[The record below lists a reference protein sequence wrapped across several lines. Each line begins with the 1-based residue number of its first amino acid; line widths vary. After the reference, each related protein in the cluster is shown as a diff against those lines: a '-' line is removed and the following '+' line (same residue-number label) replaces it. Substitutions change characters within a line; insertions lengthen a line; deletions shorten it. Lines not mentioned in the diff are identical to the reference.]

1 MCDWLLEALP
11 ESPESTVPREEPQ
24 SLERGQDVKAGSLQ
38 GTWGKFSH
46 LPISY
51 PNLPLAPNP
60 VDSAPV

>member
-24 SLERGQDVKAGSLQ
+24 SLERGQGLKAGSLQ

-46 LPISY
+46 LHISY
-51 PNLPLAPNP
+51 PDLPLAPNL